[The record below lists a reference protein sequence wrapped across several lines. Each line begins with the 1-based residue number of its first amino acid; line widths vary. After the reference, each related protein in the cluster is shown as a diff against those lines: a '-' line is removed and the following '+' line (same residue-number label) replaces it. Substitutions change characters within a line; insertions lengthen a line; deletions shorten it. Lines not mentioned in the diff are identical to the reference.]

1 MNNGKLYTS
10 KDISE
15 IKSRFSPSRTVFVT
29 TVEDK
34 ATIEDSMKES
44 LNRID
49 DHKVGNETSKLDLH
63 DMRNDDIRKAMPPNA
78 NIDKDGIET

>member
-49 DHKVGNETSKLDLH
+49 DHKVGTDNETSSKTTDAE
-63 DMRNDDIRKAMPPNA
+63 DGG
-78 NIDKDGIET
+78 DK

>member
-49 DHKVGNETSKLDLH
+49 DHKVGTDNETSKTTDAE
-63 DMRNDDIRKAMPPNA
+63 DGG
-78 NIDKDGIET
+78 DK

>member
-1 MNNGKLYTS
+1 MNNGKLYSS

-49 DHKVGNETSKLDLH
+49 DHKVGNSDETSKTTDAE
-63 DMRNDDIRKAMPPNA
+63 DGG
-78 NIDKDGIET
+78 DK